1 MTGLTAS
8 LKLLRTEVFKVIRNH
23 FLRLHGMQSAL
34 AYGTLH
40 GLFAYCTG
48 SQLFVGLRGVHVEV
62 LL

>member
-40 GLFAYCTG
+40 GLFVYCTG
-48 SQLFVGLRGVHVEV
+48 S
-62 LL
+62 